1 MAKVPPK
8 MGEIYKRTECMV
20 GEIKAIMT
28 KDDTRHKEDFVEVE
42 SIVIG
47 RWERMNIPLHF

>member
-1 MAKVPPK
+1 MVKVPPK
-8 MGEIYKRTECMV
+8 MGEIYDRTECMV